1 MPKILICDPVDAEAI
16 AQMRE
21 AGLEVDV
28 QDTITQEE
36 LLQVLQQYDGMV
48 VRSRTKVRQPLID
61 AAPNLKLIVRGGVG
75 LDTIDVAYARSKG
88 ITVLN
93 TPAANSAAVAE
104 LVIGLMLALARHI
117 TVADAGM
124 KAGRWEKKIL
134 EGTEIAG
141 KTLGLIGYGRIG
153 RLTGEKARALGM
165 SVVCYDP
172 AITVEEPGV
181 TQVATLEAL
190 LTVADY
196 VSLHV
201 PVTPQTKGMLSTAQF
216 ALMKPTAYLIN
227 AARGGVV
234 DEAALYTA
242 LVEQQ
247 IAGAAL
253 DVYSEEPPQSELL
266 KQLIALPQVIAL
278 PHLGASTAEALGR
291 VGGEV
296 AALVIAHFNK

>member
-1 MPKILICDPVDAEAI
+1 MAKILICDPVDAEAI

-28 QDTITQEE
+28 KDTISLEE
-36 LLQVLQQYDGMV
+36 LEQVLNNYDGMV

-75 LDTIDVAYARSKG
+75 LDTIDVEYARGKG
-88 ITVLN
+88 VTVLN

-104 LVIGLMLALARHI
+104 LVIGLMLTLARHI

-124 KAGRWEKKIL
+124 KAGKWEKKAL

-153 RLTGEKARALGM
+153 RLTAEKACALGM

-172 AITVEEPGV
+172 FVAVEDPGV
-181 TQVATLEAL
+181 AAVELEAML
-190 LTVADY
+190 AISDY
-196 VSLHV
+196 ISLHV
-201 PVTPQTKGMLSTAQF
+201 PTTPQTKGMLGAAQF
-216 ALMKPTAYLIN
+216 KLMKPTAYIIN

-242 LVEQQ
+242 LVEKQ

-253 DVYSEEPPQSELL
+253 DVYTEEPPKSEALH
-266 KQLIALPQVIAL
+266 QLIALPQVVAL
-278 PHLGASTAEALGR
+278 PHLGASTAEALAR

-296 AALVIAHFNK
+296 ASLVIAHFAQ

>member
-1 MPKILICDPVDAEAI
+1 MAKILICDPVDAEAI

-28 QDTITQEE
+28 RDTISLEE
-36 LLQVLQQYDGMV
+36 LEQVLNQYDGMV

-75 LDTIDVAYARSKG
+75 LDTIDVDYARSKG

-104 LVIGLMLALARHI
+104 LVIGLMLTLARHI
-117 TVADAGM
+117 TLADATM
-124 KAGRWEKKIL
+124 KAGKWEKKAL

-153 RLTGEKARALGM
+153 RLTAQKARALGM
-165 SVVCYDP
+165 NVVGYDP
-172 AITVEEPGV
+172 FITINDAGVRAVE
-181 TQVATLEAL
+181 LEEL
-190 LTVADY
+190 LKISDY
-196 VSLHV
+196 ISLHV
-201 PVTPQTKGMLSTAQF
+201 PTTPQTRGMVSTAQF
-216 ALMKPTAYLIN
+216 AQMKPTAYVIN

-242 LVEQQ
+242 LVNKV

-253 DVYSEEPPQSELL
+253 DVYTEEPPKSERLL
-266 KQLIALPQVIAL
+266 QLIALPQVVAL
-278 PHLGASTAEALGR
+278 PHLGASTVEALGR

-296 AALVIAHFNK
+296 AALVIEHFKK

>member
-1 MPKILICDPVDAEAI
+1 MAKILICDPVDAEAI

-28 QDTITQEE
+28 RDTISLEE
-36 LLQVLQQYDGMV
+36 LEQVLNQYDGMV

-75 LDTIDVAYARSKG
+75 LDTIDVDYARSKG

-104 LVIGLMLALARHI
+104 LVIGLMLTLARHI
-117 TVADAGM
+117 TLADATM
-124 KAGRWEKKIL
+124 KAGKWEKKAL

-153 RLTGEKARALGM
+153 RLTAQKARALGM
-165 SVVCYDP
+165 NVVGYDP
-172 AITVEEPGV
+172 FITINDAGVRAVE
-181 TQVATLEAL
+181 LEEL
-190 LTVADY
+190 LKISDY
-196 VSLHV
+196 ISLHV
-201 PVTPQTKGMLSTAQF
+201 PTTPQTRGMVSTAQF
-216 ALMKPTAYLIN
+216 AQMKPTAYVIN

-242 LVEQQ
+242 LVNKV

-253 DVYSEEPPQSELL
+253 DVYTEEPPKSEGVL
-266 KQLIALPQVIAL
+266 QLIALPQVVAL
-278 PHLGASTAEALGR
+278 PHLGASTVEALGR

-296 AALVIAHFNK
+296 AALVIEHFKK

>member
-1 MPKILICDPVDAEAI
+1 MAKILICDPVDAEAI

-28 QDTITQEE
+28 RDTISLEE
-36 LLQVLQQYDGMV
+36 LEQVLNQYDGMV

-75 LDTIDVAYARSKG
+75 LDTIDVDYARSKG

-104 LVIGLMLALARHI
+104 LVIGLMLTLARHI
-117 TVADAGM
+117 TLAGATM
-124 KAGRWEKKIL
+124 KAGKWEKKAL

-153 RLTGEKARALGM
+153 RLTAQKARALGM
-165 SVVCYDP
+165 NVVGYDP
-172 AITVEEPGV
+172 FITINDAGVRAVE
-181 TQVATLEAL
+181 LEEL
-190 LTVADY
+190 LKISDY
-196 VSLHV
+196 ISLHV
-201 PVTPQTKGMLSTAQF
+201 PTTPQTRGMVSTAQF
-216 ALMKPTAYLIN
+216 AQMKPTAYVIN

-242 LVEQQ
+242 LVNKV

-253 DVYSEEPPQSELL
+253 DVYTEEPPKSEGLL
-266 KQLIALPQVIAL
+266 QLIALPQVVAL
-278 PHLGASTAEALGR
+278 PHLGASTVEALGR

-296 AALVIAHFNK
+296 AALVIEHFKK

>member
-1 MPKILICDPVDAEAI
+1 MAKILICDPVDAEAI

-28 QDTITQEE
+28 RDTISLEE
-36 LLQVLQQYDGMV
+36 LEQVLNQYDGMV

-75 LDTIDVAYARSKG
+75 LDTIDVDYARSKG

-104 LVIGLMLALARHI
+104 LVIGLMLTLARHI
-117 TVADAGM
+117 TLADATM
-124 KAGRWEKKIL
+124 KAGKWEKKAL

-153 RLTGEKARALGM
+153 RLTAQKARALGM
-165 SVVCYDP
+165 NVVGYDP
-172 AITVEEPGV
+172 FITINDVGVRAVE
-181 TQVATLEAL
+181 LEEL
-190 LTVADY
+190 LKISDY
-196 VSLHV
+196 ISLHV
-201 PVTPQTKGMLSTAQF
+201 PTTPQTRGMVSTAQF
-216 ALMKPTAYLIN
+216 AQMKPTAYVIN

-242 LVEQQ
+242 LVNKV

-253 DVYSEEPPQSELL
+253 DVYTEEPPKSEGLL
-266 KQLIALPQVIAL
+266 QLIALPQVVAL
-278 PHLGASTAEALGR
+278 PHLGASTVEALGR

-296 AALVIAHFNK
+296 AALVIEHFKK

>member
-1 MPKILICDPVDAEAI
+1 MPKILICDPVDSEAI

-28 QDTITQEE
+28 KDTVSAEE
-36 LLQVLQQYDGMV
+36 LEHELNNYDGMV

-61 AAPNLKLIVRGGVG
+61 VAPNLKLIVRGGVG
-75 LDTIDVAYARSKG
+75 LDTIDVDYARSKG
-88 ITVLN
+88 VTVLN

-104 LVIGLMLALARHI
+104 LVIGLMITLARHI

-124 KAGRWEKKIL
+124 KAGKWEKKTL

-141 KTLGLIGYGRIG
+141 KTLGLIGFGRIG
-153 RLTGEKARALGM
+153 RLTAEKARALGM

-172 AITVEEPGV
+172 FVTVKDEGVRAVDLEE
-181 TQVATLEAL
+181 L
-190 LTVADY
+190 LKGSDY
-196 VSLHV
+196 ISLHV
-201 PVTPQTKGMLSTAQF
+201 PTTPQTKGMLSTAQF
-216 ALMKPTAYLIN
+216 AQMKPTAFIIN

-234 DEAALYTA
+234 DEAALATA
-242 LVEQQ
+242 LINKT

-253 DVYSEEPPQSELL
+253 DVYTEEPPKSEGLL
-266 KQLIALPQVIAL
+266 QLVALPQVVAL
-278 PHLGASTAEALGR
+278 PHLGASTVEALGR

-296 AALVIAHFNK
+296 ASLVIAHFK